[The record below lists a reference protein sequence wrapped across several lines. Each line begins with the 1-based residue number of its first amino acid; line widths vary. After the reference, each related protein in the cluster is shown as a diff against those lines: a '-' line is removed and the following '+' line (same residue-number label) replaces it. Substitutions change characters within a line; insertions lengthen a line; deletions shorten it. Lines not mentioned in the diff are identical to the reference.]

1 MSAHPEE
8 GAGDP
13 VLVVLGDVDDLVV
26 PGDDAGEGEDE
37 AEEDVEGGVDPA
49 VGEGGEAGGR
59 WRRVGGGQGADLE
72 QRRQGDGQDDGP
84 GEQQEQKN
92 AAACQD
98 GRVSGHSCHYSI
110 VVTFGHGWTKYTLVF
125 RWGSHTDRDRDNI
138 LRVPGPIFGRQH

>member
-8 GAGDP
+8 CAGYP

-26 PGDDAGEGEDE
+26 PGDDAGEGENE

-59 WRRVGGGQGADLE
+59 RGRVGGGQGADLE
-72 QRRQGDGQDDGP
+72 QRRQGDGQDDDP
-84 GEQQEQKN
+84 GEQEEQQN

-98 GRVSGHSCHYSI
+98 GRVSGHSYQYSTI
-110 VVTFGHGWTKYTLVF
+110 VVGLE
-125 RWGSHTDRDRDNI
+125 
-138 LRVPGPIFGRQH
+138 P